1 MKAFLNVKKFAEIIC
16 YLIFFLIF
24 QIIIFEKMFG
34 LFLPSYLILDF
45 LLSLAFASVIFFFR
59 KGYVDIIYLSV
70 LTLVTTVLVIA
81 NGVFYENFGTIF
93 SLYNLAIASQGMSVI
108 NNPDYFDFTFIA
120 IIVSLYVLS
129 VICLIL
135 INFFFRKSN
144 YPKLSKSLALLP
156 VMTLIVVYTFS
167 FGLVNNCLN
176 DFDGDT
182 VISILRSHN
191 YSEYGTYSYYLQE
204 INYLLFG
211 EKLSSDESMKS
222 FFSQEKQQKNE
233 FTGLLEG
240 KNVFTIMI
248 ETGDDFMI
256 NEYLTPNMYQLTKD
270 AIYCTN
276 NYSKNKTNM
285 TEFIGITGSAPSIGI
300 LPERYSYNLPYAAT
314 ELLKDDYETY
324 YFHDTSSLPGMDRDI
339 YDREILMP
347 KLGFEH
353 CYFHE
358 DLYGK
363 DYPIWSWE
371 GDYISDCETLP
382 LVSDVLLK
390 SEEPFYAFYTSLSM
404 HGPYSDRK
412 NAGEL
417 YQKYGEK
424 LNYAKENNLWIN
436 PLDETSPINASCI
449 DIYMMSAMDFDI
461 ALGNLFQSFEDAGKM
476 DETLFILF
484 GDHDIYYPGNDG
496 ECLNQL
502 LANREDKLYS
512 DIYTTTLFLKNPL
525 LEETYLSKYGTN
537 QYEIFSSPYDLLPT
551 MLDLLNVDYNP
562 TFYLGESLFNKSDE
576 GIYSF
581 YSDELSICFNE
592 FYLSLDG
599 ETIYRTFKSGQD
611 KEKFLSVT
619 RKILSK
625 QAHLDLIMTSN
636 YFDNHEFENYWMVK

>member
-1 MKAFLNVKKFAEIIC
+1 MKAFLNVKKFAEILC
-16 YLIFFLIF
+16 YLVFFLIF
-24 QIIIFEKMFG
+24 QVIIFEKMFG
-34 LFLPSYLILDF
+34 LFLPSYFILDF
-45 LLSLAFASVIFFFR
+45 LLSLAFASVIFFF
-59 KGYVDIIYLSV
+59 KKSYLDIVYLSV
-70 LTLVTTVLVIA
+70 LNLVTVVLVVA
-81 NGVFYENFGTIF
+81 NGIFYKNFGAIF
-93 SLYNLAIASQGMSVI
+93 SLYNLTIASQGMSVI

-120 IIVSLYVLS
+120 VIVSLYVLS
-129 VICLIL
+129 IICLIL
-135 INFFFRKSN
+135 INFFFRKKN
-144 YPKLSKSLALLP
+144 YPKLNKSLALLP
-156 VMTLIVVYTFS
+156 VMTMAAVYTLS
-167 FGLVNNCLN
+167 FGTIKNVLN
-176 DFDGDT
+176 DFYGDSI
-182 VISILRSHN
+182 ISVLRSHN

-204 INYLLFG
+204 ISYLLFG
-211 EKLSSDESMKS
+211 EKLPSEESMKD
-222 FFSQEKQQKNE
+222 FFTQEKQREND

-270 AIYCTN
+270 AIYCMN

-300 LPERYSYNLPYAAT
+300 LPERYSYNLPYSAT
-314 ELLKDDYETY
+314 EILKDDYETY

-347 KLGFEH
+347 KLGFEN

-358 DLYGK
+358 DLYGE
-363 DYPIWSWE
+363 DYPIWSWD
-371 GDYISDCETLP
+371 GDYISDCDTLP
-382 LVSDVLLK
+382 LVSDVLLN
-390 SEEPFYAFYTSLSM
+390 SDEPFYAFYTSLSM

-412 NAGEL
+412 NADEL

-424 LNYAKENNLWIN
+424 LNYAKENDLYIN
-436 PLDETSPINASCI
+436 PLEETSPINASCI
-449 DIYMMSAMDFDI
+449 DIYMMSAMDFDK
-461 ALGNLFQSFEDAGKM
+461 ALGNLFQSFEEAGKM
-476 DETLFILF
+476 DDTLFILF

-525 LEETYLSKYGTN
+525 LEETYFSKYGTN
-537 QYEIFSSPYDLLPT
+537 CYEIFSSPYDLLPT

-562 TFYLGESLFNKSDE
+562 TFYLGESLFNKSED
-576 GIYSF
+576 GVYSF
-581 YSDELSICFNE
+581 YSDELSVCFNE

-599 ETIYRTFKSGQD
+599 ETIYRKFKSGQD
-611 KEKFLSVT
+611 KNQFLSET

-636 YFDNHEFENYWMVK
+636 YFDTHEFANYWMVK